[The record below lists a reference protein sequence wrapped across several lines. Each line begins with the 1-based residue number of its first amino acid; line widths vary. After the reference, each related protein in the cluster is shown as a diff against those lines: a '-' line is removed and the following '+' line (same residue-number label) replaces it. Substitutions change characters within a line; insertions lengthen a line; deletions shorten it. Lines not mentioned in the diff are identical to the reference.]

1 LDRDQGE
8 KPSAVQAACWL
19 DIKRVYMEMRPNLR
33 RVYLCLEDLAT
44 YAPVALKLGFKPIP
58 EQVEIGGSRYS
69 SAFLDFGPLSVDG
82 WLAGLAA
89 AELGIDEQEPFD
101 RQAHELVFGDNR
113 IKLTKL
119 EFELFVYLY
128 QRKGKAVT
136 RAALIEDVW
145 GWKQTGSNVI
155 EAVVRSLR
163 KKLGT
168 RAAVI
173 ETIRGSG
180 YRFRGF

>member
-1 LDRDQGE
+1 MQDLISILTFLYARSME
-8 KPSAVQAACWL
+8 PFVIFIIVAVCMFTLFVTLTILCRLFAGRQAFGSGGGGSFGHHNHH
-19 DIKRVYMEMRPNLR
+19 DHFHGGMMGGI
-33 RVYLCLEDLAT
+33 
-44 YAPVALKLGFKPIP
+44 
-58 EQVEIGGSRYS
+58 IGGTAV
-69 SAFLDFGPLSVDG
+69 SAGGDG
-82 WLAGLAA
+82 MMGGIIGDTAGGGGGGAC
-89 AELGIDEQEPFD
+89 GG
-101 RQAHELVFGDNR
+101 HR

-163 KKLGT
+163 KKLG
-168 RAAVI
+168 AKASAI

-180 YRFRGF
+180 YRFRGL

>member
-1 LDRDQGE
+1 
-8 KPSAVQAACWL
+8 
-19 DIKRVYMEMRPNLR
+19 
-33 RVYLCLEDLAT
+33 
-44 YAPVALKLGFKPIP
+44 
-58 EQVEIGGSRYS
+58 
-69 SAFLDFGPLSVDG
+69 LS
-82 WLAGLAA
+82 GLAA
-89 AELGIDEQEPFD
+89 AELGVDEQEPFD
-101 RQAHELVFGDNR
+101 RHAHELVFDDNR

-136 RAALIEDVW
+136 RASLIEDVW

-180 YRFRGF
+180 YRFRGL